1 MGLSPNQ
8 SRGWSAGRHGGIVG
22 YPLEQLYQEVAYIA
36 LHFHW
41 SRDDILALGH
51 QERRLWVAEISH
63 QVE

>member
-1 MGLSPNQ
+1 M
-8 SRGWSAGRHGGIVG
+8 
-22 YPLEQLYQEVAYIA
+22 EQLYQEVAYIA